1 MPRRKCLGYGK
12 VIKSGITDQAVCFA
26 ANLGRT
32 KLASV
37 KMWALSRSPNNQS
50 FGRRQ
55 SMLKKIILGIVVM
68 LVVLIA
74 VCLVLVMMQ
83 PAHYQVE
90 RSATINAPATTVF
103 PLVNDFHKW
112 DSWSPWAKL
121 DPAMKTTFEGPAAG
135 TGAMYSW
142 AGNSQVGE
150 GKMTITESRP
160 SDLIKIKLEFIKPF
174 AATNATDFTFTP
186 SGNATNVK
194 WTMAGDNNFIGKAF
208 SLFMNMDKM
217 IGADFE
223 KGLAQM
229 KTVAESGPK

>member
-1 MPRRKCLGYGK
+1 
-12 VIKSGITDQAVCFA
+12 
-26 ANLGRT
+26 
-32 KLASV
+32 
-37 KMWALSRSPNNQS
+37 
-50 FGRRQ
+50 
-55 SMLKKIILGIVVM
+55 MLKKIILGIVVM

-90 RSATINAPATTVF
+90 RSTTINAPAAAVF

-121 DPAMKTTFEGPAAG
+121 DPAMKTTYEGAPAG
-135 TGAMYSW
+135 TGASYSW
-142 AGNSQVGE
+142 VGNSQVGE
-150 GKMTITESRP
+150 GKMTITESHP
-160 SDLIKIKLEFIKPF
+160 SDLVKIKLEFIKPF
-174 AATNATDFTFTP
+174 AATNATEFTFTP
-186 SGNATNVK
+186 SGNATSVK
-194 WTMAGDNNFIGKAF
+194 WTMSGYNNFIGKAF

-229 KTVAESGPK
+229 KAVAESTPK